1 MRIAIGRVLKPH
13 GIKGELK
20 IFPETFDIERFYD
33 LDQVYL
39 EKGDKYQQYDIEV
52 VRVTSDGKVFLK
64 LLSVGDRNDA
74 ELLRGMIVSIDEE
87 YARSLPEDTYYFHQ
101 LEGMTVYD
109 RASEKEIGKID
120 SIVEAGSAD
129 LYIVKNN
136 EIEYMIPAIKKFV
149 KKVDVKNKRMEIE
162 SIPGLLDL

>member
-1 MRIAIGRVLKPH
+1 M
-13 GIKGELK
+13 
-20 IFPETFDIERFYD
+20 
-33 LDQVYL
+33 
-39 EKGDKYQQYDIEV
+39 
-52 VRVTSDGKVFLK
+52 
-64 LLSVGDRNDA
+64 LSVSDRNEAD
-74 ELLRGMIVSIDEE
+74 LLRGMIVSIDEE

-109 RASEKEIGKID
+109 RASEKEIGRIER
-120 SIVEAGSAD
+120 IVEAGSAD

-136 EIEYMIPAIKKFV
+136 EIEYMIPAIKKFI